1 MTWNDES
8 QLSTLIRESRIHSL
22 IDSFGVVCSQIKL
35 LPPILLLGKS
45 HTVKIEAKIRV
56 VAHIMH
62 SHPMMKGTLLNERP
76 IKEVTIVGDIYTRLH
91 FSHVWKPA
99 HKEFLLPDKTLD
111 LQTYWSHMWNSPVL
125 VLAYELKKLHLW
137 SLYVNWVVSKLYC
150 SKHNQ
155 TDGPINTHLEQWWQ
169 SSSPPV

>member
-1 MTWNDES
+1 VTWNDES

-56 VAHIMH
+56 VTHIMH

-99 HKEFLLPDKTLD
+99 HKEFLLQNIGPSNLLKPYVKLPSFG
-111 LQTYWSHMWNSPVL
+111 SHLWI
-125 VLAYELKKLHLW
+125 KKLHLW

-155 TDGPINTHLEQWWQ
+155 TNASINTHLEQWLQ

>member
-1 MTWNDES
+1 LSKSQSVRFTTTSSHCLFSGAGITNTKCQWQFDVTWNDES

-45 HTVKIEAKIRV
+45 HCEDRSKDKV
-56 VAHIMH
+56 VAHVMH

-91 FSHVWKPA
+91 FSHV
-99 HKEFLLPDKTLD
+99 
-111 LQTYWSHMWNSPVL
+111 
-125 VLAYELKKLHLW
+125 
-137 SLYVNWVVSKLYC
+137 
-150 SKHNQ
+150 
-155 TDGPINTHLEQWWQ
+155 
-169 SSSPPV
+169 